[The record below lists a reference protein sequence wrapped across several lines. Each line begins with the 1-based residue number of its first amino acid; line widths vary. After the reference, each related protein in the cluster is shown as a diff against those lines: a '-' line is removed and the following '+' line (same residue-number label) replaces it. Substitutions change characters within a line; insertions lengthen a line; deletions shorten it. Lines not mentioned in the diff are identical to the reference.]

1 MVCEMYTCLLSAS
14 TKSWF
19 PCSAVV
25 NPSPCYVSQSA
36 QKVLH
41 LALPLTDIGICPKTH
56 AAAVSPMETAAS
68 EDVLFA
74 SAAYSQ
80 GDDGPSAL
88 TCESDPELKLKK
100 KLFTKPPKLPNRSP
114 YSAQLYS
121 RKAPVWPSLQET
133 GSEYLESA
141 AVKNRRLRS
150 LKQGMSY
157 PLKSDVGVGHVQAG
171 FSSTPEYLKEVL
183 GTKKPKH
190 SHSSSSGKLCNGCI
204 PGNPNYK
211 EKEDMYD
218 EIIELKK
225 TIQAQKIERHQM
237 KTKLRRLEE
246 MINRKDKQIEKLL
259 DPFKVSISWGD
270 QSGTRVLSSVI
281 LFSSL
286 QGSEMAQALS
296 EKMNNNGW
304 VVNGLKQKI
313 LKLQQ
318 LCKERDKTINKFQ
331 ADIKYTDLEEMKIA
345 METCSE
351 EVHRLQQLLEKSE
364 AMRKNTESRETQK
377 HLKALNAAVLRL
389 SRTIKN
395 LQAENRRLKED
406 LDHVLCSS
414 PPSHETENYSEWSKP
429 RLLRRIL
436 ELENKISAMDY
447 ARVPSA
453 DTCESEVFAP
463 PRSISDDLDDP
474 VSQHVDCVEECHRL
488 QRLVKK
494 LQRDK
499 KALRSFLL
507 SKEVEI
513 QNLTQKLG
521 KLEPEE
527 EEEKSQMAEDKV
539 EKGLKFSLQGKDH
552 QRREEAARIIQRY
565 WKKYQDKRDVTDLDK
580 AITTLQTAFRGHLGR
595 QKLLLKKRTHEA
607 NSHNKNSCRSSMS
620 NSSSSS
626 SDCKEEDEM
635 LPFIQSVFRA
645 HLARKEQL
653 AESALGEKGDSA
665 VHSPEKKPVL
675 AGVQR

>member
-286 QGSEMAQALS
+286 Q
-296 EKMNNNGW
+296 
-304 VVNGLKQKI
+304 
-313 LKLQQ
+313 
-318 LCKERDKTINKFQ
+318 
-331 ADIKYTDLEEMKIA
+331 
-345 METCSE
+345 
-351 EVHRLQQLLEKSE
+351 
-364 AMRKNTESRETQK
+364 
-377 HLKALNAAVLRL
+377 
-389 SRTIKN
+389 
-395 LQAENRRLKED
+395 
-406 LDHVLCSS
+406 
-414 PPSHETENYSEWSKP
+414 
-429 RLLRRIL
+429 
-436 ELENKISAMDY
+436 KISAMDY

>member
-1 MVCEMYTCLLSAS
+1 MAAAGGGAEIC
-14 TKSWF
+14 
-19 PCSAVV
+19 
-25 NPSPCYVSQSA
+25 
-36 QKVLH
+36 
-41 LALPLTDIGICPKTH
+41 ICPKTH

-68 EDVLFA
+68 EDVLPA
-74 SAAYSQ
+74 RAAYTQ
-80 GDDGPSAL
+80 GDDGPSAI
-88 TCESDPELKLKK
+88 TCELDPEMKLKK
-100 KLFTKPPKLPNRSP
+100 KLFSKPPKLPSRSP
-114 YSAQLYS
+114 YSTQLYS
-121 RKAPVWPSLQET
+121 RKAAVWPSLQGT

-141 AVKNRRLRS
+141 AVKNSRLRS

-157 PLKSDVGVGHVQAG
+157 PVKSDVDMGHMQAG

-190 SHSSSSGKLCNGCI
+190 SRSSSNGKLCNGYV

-246 MINRKDKQIEKLL
+246 MINRKDKQIENLL
-259 DPFKVSISWGD
+259 DPFK
-270 QSGTRVLSSVI
+270 
-281 LFSSL
+281 
-286 QGSEMAQALS
+286 GSEMAQTLS

-331 ADIKYTDLEEMKIA
+331 AEMKSTNLEEMKIA

-351 EVHRLQQLLEKSE
+351 EVHHLQQLLEKSE

-414 PPSHETENYSEWSKP
+414 PPSNETESYSEWSKP
-429 RLLRRIL
+429 RLVRRIL
-436 ELENKISAMDY
+436 ELEKKICALEN

-453 DTCESEVFAP
+453 DTCESELFAP
-463 PRSISDDLDDP
+463 PCSAEDLDHP
-474 VSQHVDCVEECHRL
+474 ASQQVDYVEECHRL
-488 QRLVKK
+488 QGLVKK

-499 KALRSFLL
+499 RALRSFLL

-521 KLEPEE
+521 KLETKE
-527 EEEKSQMAEDKV
+527 EEEKSQMSEDKV
-539 EKGLKFSLQGKDH
+539 EKLLKFSLQGKDH
-552 QRREEAARIIQRY
+552 QRRQQAARIIQRY
-565 WKKYQDKRDVTDLDK
+565 WKKYRDKRDVTDLDE
-580 AITTLQTAFRGHLGR
+580 AIITLQTAFRGHLGR
-595 QKLLLKKRTHEA
+595 QKLLLKKRTHDA
-607 NSHNKNSCRSSMS
+607 NSHNKDSCRSSMS

-626 SDCKEEDEM
+626 SDCKEKDEM

-653 AESALGEKGDSA
+653 VESALCEKGDSA

-675 AGVQR
+675 AAVQRRPSNFMLSLPAL

>member
-1 MVCEMYTCLLSAS
+1 MCSEPVEPPQAPVPPSRVPLRRRPCLPLRRLAAGCHGFSNPEAL
-14 TKSWF
+14 
-19 PCSAVV
+19 AVG
-25 NPSPCYVSQSA
+25 A
-36 QKVLH
+36 R
-41 LALPLTDIGICPKTH
+41 LALRPPRPPWGGADIGICPKTR
-56 AAAVSPMETAAS
+56 AAALSPMETAPS
-68 EDVLFA
+68 EDVLFVK
-74 SAAYSQ
+74 AAYTQ
-80 GDDGPSAL
+80 GDDGPSAI

-100 KLFTKPPKLPNRSP
+100 KLFTKPPKLPSRSP
-114 YSAQLYS
+114 YSTQLYS
-121 RKAPVWPSLQET
+121 RKAAVWPSLQGT

-157 PLKSDVGVGHVQAG
+157 PLKSDVDMGHVQAG
-171 FSSTPEYLKEVL
+171 FSSTPEYFKEVL
-183 GTKKPKH
+183 GTKNPKH
-190 SHSSSSGKLCNGCI
+190 SRSSSNGYI

-259 DPFKVSISWGD
+259 DTFK
-270 QSGTRVLSSVI
+270 
-281 LFSSL
+281 
-286 QGSEMAQALS
+286 GSEMAQALS
-296 EKMNNNGW
+296 EKMNSNGW
-304 VVNGLKQKI
+304 VANGLKQKI
-313 LKLQQ
+313 LKLEQ

-331 ADIKYTDLEEMKIA
+331 ADIKSTNLEEMKIA

-414 PPSHETENYSEWSKP
+414 SPSNETENYSEWSKP
-429 RLLRRIL
+429 RLLRRIS
-436 ELENKISAMDY
+436 ELENKISAMEN

-453 DTCESEVFAP
+453 DTYESEVFAP
-463 PRSISDDLDDP
+463 PCSTSEDVDHP
-474 VSQHVDCVEECHRL
+474 VSQQVDYVEECHRL
-488 QRLVKK
+488 QGLVKK

-499 KALRSFLL
+499 RALRSFLL

-521 KLEPEE
+521 KLEPKE

-580 AITTLQTAFRGHLGR
+580 AIITLQAAFRGHLVR
-595 QKLLLKKRTHEA
+595 QKLLLKKRMHKA

-626 SDCKEEDEM
+626 SDCKEKDEM

-645 HLARKEQL
+645 HLALKEQL
-653 AESALGEKGDSA
+653 VERVYSSENF
-665 VHSPEKKPVL
+665 
-675 AGVQR
+675 

>member
-1 MVCEMYTCLLSAS
+1 
-14 TKSWF
+14 
-19 PCSAVV
+19 
-25 NPSPCYVSQSA
+25 
-36 QKVLH
+36 
-41 LALPLTDIGICPKTH
+41 
-56 AAAVSPMETAAS
+56 METAPS
-68 EDVLFA
+68 EDVFFA
-74 SAAYSQ
+74 RAACTQ
-80 GDDGPSAL
+80 GDDGPSAI
-88 TCESDPELKLKK
+88 TCELDPELKLKK
-100 KLFTKPPKLPNRSP
+100 KLFTKPSKLPSRSP
-114 YSAQLYS
+114 YSTQLYS
-121 RKAPVWPSLQET
+121 RKATVWPSLQGT

-141 AVKNRRLRS
+141 AVKNQRLRS
-150 LKQGMSY
+150 LKQGY
-157 PLKSDVGVGHVQAG
+157 
-171 FSSTPEYLKEVL
+171 
-183 GTKKPKH
+183 
-190 SHSSSSGKLCNGCI
+190 I

-225 TIQAQKIERHQM
+225 TVQAQKIERHQM

-246 MINRKDKQIEKLL
+246 VINRKDKQIEKLL
-259 DPFKVSISWGD
+259 DPFKA
-270 QSGTRVLSSVI
+270 
-281 LFSSL
+281 
-286 QGSEMAQALS
+286 SEMAQALS
-296 EKMNNNGW
+296 ERVNNNGW
-304 VVNGLKQKI
+304 VANGLKQKI

-318 LCKERDKTINKFQ
+318 LCKERYKTINEFQ
-331 ADIKYTDLEEMKIA
+331 ADLTSTNLQEMKA

-364 AMRKNTESRETQK
+364 ATRKNTESRETQK

-414 PPSHETENYSEWSKP
+414 PPSSETENYSEWSKP
-429 RLLRRIL
+429 RLVKRIS
-436 ELENKISAMDY
+436 ELESKISAMEN

-453 DTCESEVFAP
+453 DTCESEVFTP
-463 PRSISDDLDDP
+463 PCSTSEDLGHL
-474 VSQHVDCVEECHRL
+474 VSQQVDYVEECHRL
-488 QRLVKK
+488 QGLVKQ

-499 KALRSFLL
+499 RALRSFLL

-521 KLEPEE
+521 KLEPKE

-565 WKKYQDKRDVTDLDK
+565 WRKYQDKRDVSDLDK
-580 AITTLQTAFRGHLGR
+580 AITAVQAAFRGHLSR

-620 NSSSSS
+620 NSLSSS
-626 SDCKEEDEM
+626 SDCIEKDEM

-653 AESALGEKGDSA
+653 AERVYSSESF
-665 VHSPEKKPVL
+665 
-675 AGVQR
+675 

>member
-1 MVCEMYTCLLSAS
+1 
-14 TKSWF
+14 
-19 PCSAVV
+19 
-25 NPSPCYVSQSA
+25 
-36 QKVLH
+36 
-41 LALPLTDIGICPKTH
+41 
-56 AAAVSPMETAAS
+56 METAAS
-68 EDVLFA
+68 EDALFA
-74 SAAYSQ
+74 RAAYSQ
-80 GDDGPSAL
+80 GDDGPSAI

-114 YSAQLYS
+114 YSTQLYS
-121 RKAPVWPSLQET
+121 RKAAVWPSLQGT
-133 GSEYLESA
+133 GSEYLEGA

-157 PLKSDVGVGHVQAG
+157 PLKSDVDMGHVQAG

-190 SHSSSSGKLCNGCI
+190 SHSSSSGYI

-259 DPFKVSISWGD
+259 DPFK
-270 QSGTRVLSSVI
+270 
-281 LFSSL
+281 
-286 QGSEMAQALS
+286 GSEMAQALS

-331 ADIKYTDLEEMKIA
+331 ADIKSTDLEEMKIA

-351 EVHRLQQLLEKSE
+351 EVHRLQQLLERSE

-414 PPSHETENYSEWSKP
+414 PPSNETENYSEWSKP
-429 RLLRRIL
+429 RLVRRIS
-436 ELENKISAMDY
+436 ELENKMSAMDY

-463 PRSISDDLDDP
+463 PRSTSEDLDHP

-488 QRLVKK
+488 QGPVKE

-499 KALRSFLL
+499 RALQSFLL

-513 QNLTQKLG
+513 QNLTLKLG
-521 KLEPEE
+521 KLEPKE

-565 WKKYQDKRDVTDLDK
+565 WNKCRDKQDVTDLNN

-595 QKLLLKKRTHEA
+595 QKLLLEKRTHEA
-607 NSHNKNSCRSSMS
+607 NSPNKNSCRSSMS

-626 SDCKEEDEM
+626 PDCKEKDEM

-653 AESALGEKGDSA
+653 VESALHEKGDSA

-675 AGVQR
+675 AGVQRRPSNFMLSLPDCDDFLISEDVLEEFIPERMERP

>member
-1 MVCEMYTCLLSAS
+1 
-14 TKSWF
+14 
-19 PCSAVV
+19 
-25 NPSPCYVSQSA
+25 
-36 QKVLH
+36 
-41 LALPLTDIGICPKTH
+41 
-56 AAAVSPMETAAS
+56 METAAS

-74 SAAYSQ
+74 SAVYSQ
-80 GDDGPSAL
+80 GDDGLSAL

-190 SHSSSSGKLCNGCI
+190 SHSSSSGCI

-259 DPFKVSISWGD
+259 DPFKV
-270 QSGTRVLSSVI
+270 
-281 LFSSL
+281 
-286 QGSEMAQALS
+286 
-296 EKMNNNGW
+296 
-304 VVNGLKQKI
+304 VNGLKQKI

-318 LCKERDKTINKFQ
+318 LCKERDKTINKFH

-675 AGVQR
+675 AGVQRPPSNFMLSLPDCDDFLISEDVLEEFIPERIERP